1 MAKESYPRSDARDM
15 GREADAA
22 DSVNFRRQPGPLS
35 PQAQQVYDPGGIGGT
50 HRVST
55 PVDPEQA
62 LTGGY
67 TPIEGDRMP
76 PCPGTPYL
84 PNN

>member
-1 MAKESYPRSDARDM
+1 MARESYPRSDARDM
-15 GREADAA
+15 AREEDSS

-35 PQAQQVYDPGGIGGT
+35 PQPQQIYDGAIGGT
-50 HRVST
+50 HHVST
-55 PVDPEQA
+55 RIDPETA

-67 TPIEGDRMP
+67 TPIEDDSMP

-84 PNN
+84 PKN